1 VRVALEI
8 VLTDEERAELTR
20 LVRSRLTSVRLA
32 QRARIVLLA
41 ADGMQNKDIAGQ
53 VGVGRVQ
60 VSRWRERWIPAFAG
74 MTGSR
79 RALENRREESIA
91 AVQVRVESQHRAGI
105 ERDLPRGAPP
115 AKVDAARL
123 VELTTQARP
132 AAATHWSTR
141 KMAAEL
147 GVSASTVMRHWHAH
161 GLKPH
166 LVRGFK
172 VSRDPRFV
180 EKLEDIVG
188 LYMSPPEHALVLCC
202 DEKRQVQ
209 ALDRTQPGL
218 PLKKGRAATMTH
230 DYKRNGTT
238 TLFAALNVL
247 DGQVIAQCQQRH
259 RHVEWLKFLRKID
272 RETPKDKT
280 LHLIADNYATHK
292 HPAVQEWLAKHPRFE
307 MHFTP
312 TSASWLNMVERFFRD
327 ITTERLR
334 RGIFTSVPELVKA
347 IDEYIAHHNTNPKAF
362 IWTKTARD
370 ILQKVIR
377 ANSRLSSKQN
387 GTLH

>member
-1 VRVALEI
+1 MRAAPTIQLSV
-8 VLTDEERAELTR
+8 EEEQSLTR
-20 LVRSRLTSVRLA
+20 LARSHTTSVRLSR
-32 QRARIVLLA
+32 RAHIVLMA
-41 ADGMQNKDIAGQ
+41 AAGQ
-53 VGVGRVQ
+53 SNREIAAELKIGRIQVG
-60 VSRWRERWIPAFAG
+60 RWRERYVEG
-74 MTGSR
+74 G
-79 RALENRREESIA
+79 LA
-91 AVQVRVESQHRAGI
+91 AI
-105 ERDLPRGAPP
+105 ERDLRRSGRKPQ
-115 AKVDAARL
+115 VDAAEIVRR
-123 VELTTQARP
+123 TTQTLP
-132 AAATHWSTR
+132 VAATHWSTR
-141 KMAAEL
+141 TLAKEM
-147 GVSASTVMRHWHAH
+147 GVSDSTVLRVWRAH

-172 VSRDPRFV
+172 VSRDPDFV

-202 DEKRQVQ
+202 DEKSQVQ

-247 DGQVIAQCQQRH
+247 DGQIIGQCQQRH
-259 RHVEWLKFLRKID
+259 THAEWLKFLRKID
-272 RETPKDKT
+272 RETPKEKM

-292 HPAVQEWLAKHPRFE
+292 HPAVQAWLEKHPRFV

-327 ITTERLR
+327 ITTERLC
-334 RGIFTSVPELVKA
+334 RGVFTSVPNLIAA
-347 IDEYIAHHNTNPKAF
+347 IDEYIAEHNTNPKPF
-362 IWTKTARD
+362 IWTKSARD

-377 ANSRLSSKQN
+377 ANSRLSSKKN
-387 GTLH
+387 EALH

>member
-1 VRVALEI
+1 MSLHPMLYYGLHWSEHLRVAPEI
-8 VLTDEERAELTR
+8 SLTDEQERELTR
-20 LVRSRLTSVRLA
+20 LARSKRTSVRLA
-32 QRARIVLLA
+32 QRAQIVLLA
-41 ADGMQNKDIAGQ
+41 AQGLQNKDIAGHL
-53 VGVGRVQ
+53 GIGRVQ
-60 VSRWRERWIPAFAG
+60 VARWRERY
-74 MTGSR
+74 
-79 RALENRREESIA
+79 LEFGL
-91 AVQVRVESQHRAGI
+91 QGI

-115 AKVDAARL
+115 VKVDVAKL
-123 VELTTQARP
+123 VELTTQSTP
-132 AAATHWSTR
+132 EAATHWSTR
-141 KMAAEL
+141 KMGAVL
-147 GVSASTVMRHWHAH
+147 GVSASTVMRHWQAH

-166 LVRGFK
+166 IVRGFK
-172 VSRDPRFV
+172 VSRDPQFI

-202 DEKRQVQ
+202 DEKSQVQ

-218 PLKKGRAATMTH
+218 PIKKGRAATMTH

-247 DGQVIAQCQQRH
+247 DGQVIGQCQQRH
-259 RHVEWLKFLRKID
+259 THVEWLKFLRQID
-272 RETPKDKT
+272 RQTPKGKT

-292 HPAVQEWLAKHPRFE
+292 HPTVQAWLDKHPRFH

-334 RGIFTSVPELVKA
+334 RGVFTSVPELVVA
-347 IDEYIAHHNTNPKAF
+347 IDEYVAHHNINPKPF
-362 IWTKTARD
+362 IWTKSARD

-387 GTLH
+387 ATLH

>member
-1 VRVALEI
+1 MRVAAEI
-8 VLTDEERAELTR
+8 VLTLEERAELMR
-20 LVRSRLTSVRLA
+20 LVRSRLTSVRLE
-32 QRARIVLLA
+32 QRAAIVVLA
-41 ADGMQNKDIAGQ
+41 ADGFQNKDIAQ
-53 VGVGRVQ
+53 MLSVGRVQ
-60 VSRWRERWIPAFAG
+60 VSRWRQRYG
-74 MTGSR
+74 
-79 RALENRREESIA
+79 
-91 AVQVRVESQHRAGI
+91 QHRLAGI

-115 AKVDAARL
+115 VTVDVARL
-123 VELTTQARP
+123 VELTTQSKP
-132 AAATHWSTR
+132 EAATHWSTR
-141 KMAAEL
+141 TMATQI
-147 GVSASTVMRHWHAH
+147 GVSAASVSRHWRAH

-172 VSRDPRFV
+172 VSRDPKFV
-180 EKLEDIVG
+180 EKLEDIIG

-202 DEKRQVQ
+202 DEKSQVQ

-218 PLKKGRAATMTH
+218 PMKKGRACTMTH

-247 DGQVIAQCQQRH
+247 DGQVISQCQQRH
-259 RHVEWLKFLRKID
+259 RHVEWLKFLRQID
-272 RETPKDKT
+272 RETPKGKT

-292 HPAVQEWLAKHPRFE
+292 HPNVQKWLAKHPRFN

-327 ITTERLR
+327 ISERRLR
-334 RGIFTSVPELVKA
+334 RGVFTSVHELVTA
-347 IDEYIAHHNTNPKAF
+347 IDEYVVHHNSDPKPF
-362 IWTKTARD
+362 VWTASARD

-387 GTLH
+387 ATLH